1 MRIQKCVILLA
12 CCLLT
17 CSSVFAQ
24 RPRNNNKSKSMYT
37 RERYNSS
44 APRVKGSKARIV
56 CPIFETSKFPYHGIG
71 VKVGD
76 PLAVTY
82 KFYPNAKFGFVVD
95 AGKAASGLY
104 NRYYIRKFDDYT
116 GDASQDT
123 ITYLSHRVN
132 ADFVGEVK
140 IVYHLDAKALS
151 PGLRAYAGIGWEWKK
166 TQLQY
171 SFTYD
176 TSPSSGGGV
185 RNEIDHLSRS
195 RFTYGPQ
202 VVFGIEYSYF
212 HIPISA
218 FMEIEYF
225 QDVLADPGWRTMEG
239 GVGIRYIF

>member
-1 MRIQKCVILLA
+1 MRVQKCIILLA
-12 CCLLT
+12 CCFLT
-17 CSSVFAQ
+17 CGSVFAQ
-24 RPRNNNKSKSMYT
+24 RPRSSSKSKSAYT

-56 CPIFETSKFPYHGIG
+56 CPVFESSKFPYHGIG

-76 PLAVTY
+76 PFALTY

-104 NRYYIRKFDDYT
+104 NRYYIQKFEDYT
-116 GDASQDT
+116 DDVAQDT

-132 ADFVGEVK
+132 GDFVGEVK
-140 IVYHLDAKALS
+140 LVYHIDAKALS

-166 TQLQY
+166 TKLQY
-171 SFTYD
+171 SFTYG
-176 TSPSSGGGV
+176 SNGQ
-185 RNEIDHLSRS
+185 NEIDRVNSS

-202 VVFGIEYSYF
+202 IVFGIEYSYF
-212 HIPISA
+212 NIPISA

-225 QDVLADPGWRTMEG
+225 QDMLADPGWRTPEG
-239 GVGIRYIF
+239 GVGLRYIF